1 MSSIRNV
8 LIILAGFLAILIMPV
23 NLLAHCDALDGP
35 VIKAAQKALETGNV
49 SFVLIWVNKQDE
61 GEVKAAFQKT
71 LAVRRLSPEAKEL
84 ADRYFFETVV
94 RIHRAGEGAPYT
106 GLKAAGQDIG
116 PAIPA
121 ADKALEGGS
130 SDQLLRMMTETM
142 QEGVRE
148 HFKHTISLKNFNKDD
163 IESGRE
169 YVKAYVVFIHYV
181 ERLYEASKG
190 SAHGHFPEVGQSRTN
205 K

>member
-1 MSSIRNV
+1 MFSLRKV
-8 LIILAGFLAILIMPV
+8 LIMLAGLLAILIMPV

-35 VIKAAQKALETGNV
+35 VVKAAQKALETGSVN
-49 SFVLIWVNKQDE
+49 FVLIWVQKQDE

-71 LAVRRLSPEAKEL
+71 LAVRNLSPEAKEL

-106 GLKAAGQDIG
+106 GIKAAGLDIG

-130 SDQLLRMMTETM
+130 SDHLLRMLTATM

-148 HFKHTISLKNFNKDD
+148 HFKHTTSLKNFKKDD

-181 ERLYEASKG
+181 ERLYEASK
-190 SAHGHFPEVGQSRTN
+190 SSTHGHFPEVGQSRTH
-205 K
+205 